1 MITLENEHLTIKI
14 NRLGAELT
22 SVVDRASNY
31 EFMWQAD
38 ADYWGRHAP
47 VLFPIVG
54 RLKED
59 QYQYNGETYHMTQ
72 HGFARDSEFELLE
85 TTGSTA
91 LFRLKSS
98 ETTKEMYPFDFELHI
113 QYTLSR
119 KNVVVKYI
127 VLNPSET
134 DEMYYAIGGHPAFN
148 ISQTENEAGEK
159 EFNQVSVE
167 IKPHVEVKHF
177 PLTPEGFIADTK
189 AEKQLPG
196 EMALTHETF
205 HNDALVYKIDEGKA
219 IELKDKANNVQI
231 NVLTSNSPYVGIW
244 SPYPARAGFVCVEP
258 WAGIADTENASG
270 NYQDKVGINHL
281 EPSKEQTHEYCL
293 MFIKDK

>member
-14 NRLGAELT
+14 NRFGAELT
-22 SVVDRASNY
+22 SVVDRASDY

-148 ISQTENEAGEK
+148 ISQIENEAGEK

-231 NVLTSNSPYVGIW
+231 NVLTSNLPYVGIW

-270 NYQDKVGINHL
+270 NYNEKMGINHL
-281 EPSKEQTHEYCL
+281 EPASQQIHEYCI
-293 MFIKDK
+293 MFLKD

>member
-14 NRLGAELT
+14 NRFGAELT
-22 SVVDRASNY
+22 SVVDRASDY

-72 HGFARDSEFELLE
+72 HGFARDSKFELLE

-91 LFRLKSS
+91 LFHLKSS

-148 ISQTENEAGEK
+148 ISQIENEAEEK

-167 IKPHVEVKHF
+167 IKPHVEVTHF

-231 NVLTSNSPYVGIW
+231 NVLTSNLPYVGIW

-258 WAGIADTENASG
+258 WAGIADTENTTG
-270 NYQDKVGINHL
+270 NYNEKMGINHL
-281 EPSKEQTHEYCL
+281 EPASQQIHEYCI
-293 MFIKDK
+293 MFLKD